1 MSHADAPLAAARRAL
16 RAAFGAAF
24 IMSVFINLTLFV
36 TPIYSMQIYDRVL
49 SSRNTSTLLML
60 TLIAAVFL
68 ALYGLL
74 EYVRHGVLARAGVRF
89 NEVLSGPLFDAVLR
103 ARLGGHEIQAS
114 LSLKDAEVLRE
125 GISSGIITSLFDT
138 PWSIAFIG
146 LCFLLHPM
154 LGQVALLGAIAIL
167 SCALISEY
175 ATRRAIE
182 TITRRTAEKSRFVES
197 TLRNAEAVQG
207 LGMGEAIRRHW
218 QALDRTLI
226 ASHTSTGERS
236 AALLGLSKSV
246 RMGVQIALLGMG
258 AWLAIDREISPG
270 AMMAAMII
278 MGRALAPVEHAV
290 AHWKRIITCRSAYR
304 RLESLFASFPVR
316 QAGTDLPEPKG
327 HLSVEDL
334 ALVPP
339 KGGAPILRNV
349 SFAIAPGT
357 SLAVIGPSG
366 GGKSSLARALAGV
379 WTPAKGAV
387 RLDQAALS
395 QWNTSALGSLIGY
408 LPQEV
413 EFLPGSVA
421 QNVARL
427 GHADDAEV
435 IRAAKAAGVHE
446 TILRLPKGY
455 ETEIGDGGVVLSG
468 GQRQRLALA
477 RALYG
482 NPRLIILDEPNSNL
496 DAEGEEALAEAIQAM
511 KSAGQTVV
519 IVTHK
524 PQILRHVEKVLVLA
538 NGTVKSFG
546 DRDAVLAK
554 VAAAK
559 VSALTGRTPA
569 LHTVPENSKRATDRI
584 SSAQAQAAATAPIMV
599 A

>member
-1 MSHADAPLAAARRAL
+1 MSHADTPLTAARRAL
-16 RAAFGAAF
+16 RAAFRAAF
-24 IMSVFINLTLFV
+24 IMSMFINLTLFV

-60 TLIAAVFL
+60 TLIAVVFL

-74 EYVRHGVLARAGVRF
+74 EYVRHGVLTRAGARF
-89 NEVLSGPLFDAVLR
+89 NEVLSGPLYDAVLR
-103 ARLGGHEIQAS
+103 ARLGGREMQAS

-146 LCFLLHPM
+146 LCYLLHPV
-154 LGQVALLGAIAIL
+154 LGQVALIGAIAIL
-167 SCALISEY
+167 ACALFSEY
-175 ATRRAIE
+175 ATRKAIE

-197 TLRNAEAVQG
+197 SLRNAEAVQG

-218 QALDRTLI
+218 QALDHTLI
-226 ASHTSTGERS
+226 AAHTTSGERS

-246 RMGVQIALLGMG
+246 RMGVQISLLGMG

-270 AMMAAMII
+270 AMLAAMII

-290 AHWKRIITCRSAYR
+290 AHWKRITTCRSAYR
-304 RLESLFASFPVR
+304 RLEALFASFPVR
-316 QAGTDLPEPKG
+316 PTGTELPEPKG
-327 HLSVEDL
+327 DLSVEDL
-334 ALVPP
+334 ALVSP
-339 KGGAPILRNV
+339 KGGSPILRSV
-349 SFAIAPGT
+349 SFAVASGT

-366 GGKSSLARALAGV
+366 SGKSSLARALAGV
-379 WTPAKGAV
+379 WLPTKGAV
-387 RLDQAALS
+387 RLDQAALD
-395 QWNTSALGSLIGY
+395 QWNASALGKLIGY

-413 EFLPGSVA
+413 EFLPGTVA
-421 QNVARL
+421 RNIARL
-427 GHADDAEV
+427 GPAVDAEV
-435 IRAAKAAGVHE
+435 IGAAKAAGVHE

-455 ETEIGDGGVVLSG
+455 ETEIGEGGVVLSG
-468 GQRQRLALA
+468 GQRQRLGLA

-482 NPRLIILDEPNSNL
+482 KPRLIILDEPNSNL
-496 DAEGEEALAEAIQAM
+496 DAEGELALAEAIQTM

-546 DRDAVLAK
+546 DRDDVLAK
-554 VAAAK
+554 VATSK
-559 VSALTGRTPA
+559 VSALTERTPA
-569 LHTVPENSKRATDRI
+569 LHAGPQTSKRATDRI
-584 SSAQAQAAATAPIMV
+584 SSAQAQAPATAPVMV